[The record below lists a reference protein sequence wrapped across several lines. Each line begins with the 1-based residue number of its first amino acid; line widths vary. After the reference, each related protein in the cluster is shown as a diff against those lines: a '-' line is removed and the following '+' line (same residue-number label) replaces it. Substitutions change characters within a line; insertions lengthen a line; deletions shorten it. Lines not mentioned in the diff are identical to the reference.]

1 MDEHVFLEKYVD
13 FIMTECYHSYVVLFL
28 FFSFMSIS
36 KSFYA
41 TVAGLLVVQNT
52 FGAADAGTYFG
63 ASKATAIAGWQGAST
78 PYQAITNI
86 IVALLSLITLVAVAY
101 VLYAGFQILTAWGD
115 EEKVKSGRKTIIN
128 VIIGIIIMWLAYW
141 IVTLVLNALV

>member
-63 ASKATAIAGWQGAST
+63 ASKATAIAG
-78 PYQAITNI
+78 
-86 IVALLSLITLVAVAY
+86 
-101 VLYAGFQILTAWGD
+101 
-115 EEKVKSGRKTIIN
+115 
-128 VIIGIIIMWLAYW
+128 
-141 IVTLVLNALV
+141 